1 MSTKRFTDRT
11 VEALRPKPERFT
23 EWEPGRTN
31 LGVRV
36 SPAGRKTWI
45 YMYRYQ
51 GRARRMSLGT
61 YPELS
66 LADVRLVL
74 AKAKKTLSH
83 GVDPGKEAVEGRHV
97 ERMAETVT
105 DLTEQYL
112 EKWARPRKRSAAE
125 DERILRKDVLPIW
138 GNRKA
143 RDIGRRDV
151 IALLDSIVAR
161 GAPIMANRTLATIRR
176 MFNWAVGRDILDA
189 SPCVQIERPAAENK
203 RDRVLA
209 VAEIRAFWH
218 GLDHLPIA
226 DSIRLALKFQL
237 VTGQRRGEC
246 AEASWAECD
255 FDEDIW
261 TIPAER
267 AKNGVAHRV
276 PLSSLTLDLLDE
288 IKERCGGSDW
298 LFPSPRGMGPIT
310 PSSISH
316 ALKKHRGKLGI
327 ADASPHDLRRT
338 AASHMT
344 GLGVSRLV
352 VSKILNHVE
361 SGVTAIYDQ
370 YAYDREKRDALA
382 IWARRISEIIAPEGA
397 ADNNVVK
404 MEATSIR

>member
-1 MSTKRFTDRT
+1 
-11 VEALRPKPERFT
+11 
-23 EWEPGRTN
+23 
-31 LGVRV
+31 
-36 SPAGRKTWI
+36 
-45 YMYRYQ
+45 
-51 GRARRMSLGT
+51 MSLGT

-66 LADVRLVL
+66 LADVRLEL
-74 AKAKKTLSH
+74 AKAKKKLSH

-97 ERMAETVT
+97 ERMAETVA
-105 DLTEQYL
+105 DLAEQYL

-125 DERILRKDVLPIW
+125 DERILRKDVLPVW

-143 RDIGRRDV
+143 RDVSRRDV
-151 IALLDSIVAR
+151 VALLDSIVAR
-161 GAPIMANRTLATIRR
+161 GAPIMANRTLATVRR

-203 RDRVLA
+203 RDRVLS
-209 VAEIRAFWH
+209 VAEIGAFWH

-237 VTGQRRGEC
+237 ATAQRRGEC

-255 FDEDIW
+255 FDESVW

-298 LFPSPRGMGPIT
+298 LFPSPRGKGPIT

-316 ALKKHRGKLGI
+316 AFKKHRDKLGVD
-327 ADASPHDLRRT
+327 DASPHDLRRT

-344 GLGVSRLV
+344 SLGVSRLV

-361 SGVTAIYDQ
+361 SGITSVYDQ
-370 YAYDREKRDALA
+370 YTYDREKRDALA

-397 ADNNVVK
+397 ADSNVVK
-404 MEATSIR
+404 MEATPIR